1 MLKKLFKIGVLAGAL
16 LFTCNANA
24 QEKQYEIVYPQYS
37 FGSNWS
43 IGGSLGYAWE
53 LSHGGLFDF
62 GLGTNIGFRLFGEK
76 ELNHI
81 FAFRIV
87 GDIPGFPFIS
97 EGKSQPAGSDY
108 MLDGNHY
115 DCYGKIGVDFKF
127 DFINAKRG
135 YDPDR
140 KWSTYL
146 FAGMGVSIKR
156 DDVPLGKFGEYLQAG
171 IGAGY
176 KCNDHHYF
184 FAEAYGDICSDVP
197 YPSFHLYKWHDF
209 MAQLAVGYMYMIG
222 PTQEDLDM
230 LAQRAMLTQENF
242 DTKDKEIAGLRNQ
255 LKESKNNETKLI
267 NRIEELEANQ
277 HGGTSGSGRSGNI
290 IVNNNGGDNSRIADS
305 LQKIIDNYE
314 TNKYNFYALP
324 FSILYGIDEYTVSED
339 QMKKIDAIAQVMK
352 ENKDV
357 NFEIVG
363 YCDYSGS
370 KEYNQ
375 KLSEKRAEHVKKL
388 LVRKGV
394 AENRLT
400 TSGKGKEM
408 SFGDIKNAINRRVS
422 FYRVNK

>member
-37 FGSNWS
+37 FWSNWS
-43 IGGSLGYAWE
+43 IGASLGYTWE
-53 LSHGGLFDF
+53 FSHGGPFDF
-62 GLGTNIGFRLFGEK
+62 GLGTNLGARLIFEK

-81 FAFRIV
+81 FAFRLV
-87 GDIPGFPFIS
+87 GDMPGFLT
-97 EGKSQPAGSDY
+97 SDKVQTEARY
-108 MLDGNHY
+108 LNDGIHQY
-115 DCYGKIGVDFKF
+115 DRYGKAGVDFKF

-140 KWSTYL
+140 KWSTYI
-146 FAGMGVSIKR
+146 FAGMGMSFFR
-156 DDVPLGKFGEYLQAG
+156 QDVALGNVGEYLQAG
-171 IGAGY
+171 IGVGY
-176 KCNDHHYF
+176 KCSDHHYF
-184 FAEAYGDICSDVP
+184 FAEAYGDICSDIP
-197 YPSFHLYKWHDF
+197 NPIHQWHDA
-209 MAQLAVGYMYMIG
+209 MGEIAVGYMWMKG